1 VIVNSD
7 EQDQSS
13 TYNIAKT
20 KARLQNMDKTD
31 REAYCEL
38 IKQKHKSYTKSVIVD
53 LGRRKNIENV
63 KEMNVNDEEK
73 DESPTKGTTVEE
85 EERLERKQ
93 SVSPP
98 PPADQK

>member
-1 VIVNSD
+1 

-38 IKQKHKSYTKSVIVD
+38 IKQKHKVD
-53 LGRRKNIENV
+53 IHFECRS
-63 KEMNVNDEEK
+63 D
-73 DESPTKGTTVEE
+73 
-85 EERLERKQ
+85 
-93 SVSPP
+93 
-98 PPADQK
+98 